1 MGTLLVILTL
11 GGALAALA
19 AGVLALRAY
28 LGLRRTRAAVL
39 DGLVVEVARL
49 AGRAAELETRL
60 AALDAR
66 ANALPIR
73 ISDLQQNLTTLRVL
87 TNALTATLGQA
98 QRVLSASGLKASLA
112 KPLAGITKNVRSG
125 RR

>member
-1 MGTLLVILTL
+1 
-11 GGALAALA
+11 
-19 AGVLALRAY
+19 
-28 LGLRRTRAAVL
+28 
-39 DGLVVEVARL
+39 
-49 AGRAAELETRL
+49 LETRL

-87 TNALTATLGQA
+87 TNALAGTLGQA
-98 QRVLSASGLKASLA
+98 QRVLSVSGLKASLA

>member
-11 GGALAALA
+11 AGALAALA

-39 DGLVVEVARL
+39 GGLVVEVARL

-66 ANALPIR
+66 ANALPVR

-87 TNALTATLGQA
+87 TNALTGTLDQA
-98 QRVLSASGLKASLA
+98 QRALSPAGLKSSLA
-112 KPLAGITKNVRSG
+112 KPLAGITKNLRRG